1 MATFMETPEEVPVAA
16 FMDQVIQATPGE
28 SRLSM
33 CIQCGTCGGSC
44 PSADDMDHTPRQIF
58 AMIRADMKERVLRS
72 NTPWYCVS
80 CYYCRVRCP
89 QEVHIPDLMYTLKH
103 MAIDAGLVQ
112 DNTAP
117 DLSNTFV
124 HYVENNGR
132 SFEFGLATRH
142 YLKHHPLSLVGKAAM
157 GLEMFSKGRMD
168 WRPEKIEQI
177 EQLHAILDRAK
188 EIETTAKQ
196 SKASVTEATA

>member
-1 MATFMETPEEVPVAA
+1 MATFMETVDAVPIAA
-16 FMDQVIQATPGE
+16 FMDQVIQRTPGD

-44 PSADDMDHTPRQIF
+44 PSAEDMDHTPRQIF
-58 AMIRADMKERVLRS
+58 AMIRANMKERVLRS
-72 NTPWYCVS
+72 NTPWFCVS
-80 CYYCRVRCP
+80 CYYCMVRCP
-89 QEVHIPDLMYTLKH
+89 QEVHIPDVMYTLKH
-103 MAIDAGLVQ
+103 MAIEAGLVQ

-142 YLKHHPLSLVGKAAM
+142 YLKHQPLSLMGKAAM

-168 WRPEKIEQI
+168 WRPEKIRNTA
-177 EQLHAILDRAK
+177 QLHAILDRAK
-188 EIETTAKQ
+188 EIETTAEQ
-196 SKASVTEATA
+196 APTLTREGTA